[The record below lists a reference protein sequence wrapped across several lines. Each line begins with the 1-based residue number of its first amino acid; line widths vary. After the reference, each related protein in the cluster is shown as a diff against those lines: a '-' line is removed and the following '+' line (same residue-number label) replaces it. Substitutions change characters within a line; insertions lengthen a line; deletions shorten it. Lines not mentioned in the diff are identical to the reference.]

1 MATVPEKQVPHVR
14 AAMHMQ
20 KQNSFHSGLGSLAAE
35 GGLVYKSQRES
46 KWGMRTI
53 VKTAFVLKKAQRE

>member
-1 MATVPEKQVPHVR
+1 MATVPEKQVPHMR

-20 KQNSFHSGLGSLAAE
+20 EQNSFHSGLGSPAAE
-35 GGLVYKSQRES
+35 GGLVYKRPRES
-46 KWGMRTI
+46 KWGMRAI